1 MRKGVAAGAARLAA
15 LACRACAWALAAL
28 VVAGAVLPAGA
39 RTWLLAPTGFFSRL
53 VPGPLAGLL
62 VFPTPLGGSF
72 RGDPA
77 IVAIVL
83 LVLDWILCRVSASP
97 R

>member
-1 MRKGVAAGAARLAA
+1 MRAGAARAARVLA
-15 LACRACAWALAAL
+15 LACRACAWVLVAL

-53 VPGPLAGLL
+53 VPEALAGLL
-62 VFPTPLGGSF
+62 VFQTPLGGSF
-72 RGDPA
+72 RGDLA

-83 LVLDWILCRVSASP
+83 LVSDWILCRVSASP